1 MSADN
6 IKNSFAIACLILVMS
21 GSLSAQSGTMEDKQ
35 LEAVNA
41 HLAFTNE
48 AIHGM
53 LIIHRMLENF
63 NQEVNKYVDLQSEQV
78 NFYGNSDLPAN
89 VFLDIDHY
97 FYETTPYE
105 WYARC
110 QELKGDL
117 PRELNGLSD
126 TIDAIKGLIDQI
138 NALRFTLD
146 GFIQTHDLNQA
157 ENLKL
162 IYQQLENGVTY
173 YDRIYQL
180 KQNLWHAVQDW
191 GVHKHLFYDID
202 HAYNVYNELI
212 ELLGAVREKDREGAL
227 RHFNRLK
234 AESSN
239 QSGQESMLIKSILNE
254 ANDYLTNHSIPA
266 FYQLYR
272 PYYYYYNVGMLNKT
286 NRYGNGWIAL
296 VNQLITQSSKPYLYY
311 LEEPH
316 FFKVIY
322 PERDDINPF
331 QAGKDTAIA
340 DIPQILE
347 KREIRSD
354 KVIYVDDPYL
364 IVELYDH
371 KEQDG
376 DIVSINFNGEWVLR
390 KQLLKNEPYEL
401 KLRLN
406 DSGRNYLVLHAEN
419 IGKRP
424 PNTMALKYTYRGKE
438 HEIILN
444 SDMQQS
450 ELIEIEYSDQ

>member
-1 MSADN
+1 M
-6 IKNSFAIACLILVMS
+6 KNTFVIACLLLMI
-21 GSLSAQSGTMEDKQ
+21 SLRLPAQAVNAEDKQ

-41 HLAFTNE
+41 HISFTNE

-53 LIIHRMLENF
+53 LIVHRMLENF
-63 NQEVNKYVDLQSEQV
+63 NQEVNKYVDLESDQV

-105 WYARC
+105 WYAKC

-117 PRELNGLSD
+117 PKELSMLTD
-126 TIDAIKGLIDQI
+126 TIEAIKGLIDQI
-138 NALRFTLD
+138 NALRFSLD

-173 YDRIYQL
+173 YDRVYQL
-180 KQNLWHAVQDW
+180 KQNLWQVIESW
-191 GVHKHLFYDID
+191 GTRKHLFYD
-202 HAYNVYNELI
+202 HEHTFNVYNELI
-212 ELLGAVREKDREGAL
+212 DMLAAVREKDREGAL

-239 QSGQESMLIKSILNE
+239 QSGREGALIKSILSE
-254 ANDYLTNHSIPA
+254 ANDYLTNHSIPP

-296 VNQLITQSSKPYLYY
+296 INQTISQASNPYLLY

-354 KVIYVDDPYL
+354 KTIYVDDPYL
-364 IVELYDH
+364 VVELYDH

-376 DIVSINFNGEWVLR
+376 DIVSINFNGEWVL
-390 KQLLKNEPYEL
+390 KKHLLKNEPYEL

-406 DSGRNYLVLHAEN
+406 ETGRNYLVLHAEN